1 LVATCKI
8 PKGTRITRKMI
19 EVKRPG
25 YGIHPKMIDIVVG
38 RIARRDIEEDDI
50 LTWDMI

>member
-1 LVATCKI
+1 
-8 PKGTRITRKMI
+8 
-19 EVKRPG
+19 
-25 YGIHPKMIDIVVG
+25 MIDIVVG